1 MSSYILSNANRFY
14 VALESAYGQAA
25 AVTAENRYPAV
36 QLVAQQVLE
45 ASKRRDKTGSR
56 TFLGTPS
63 TARRSTAFETHTYL
77 TSWSGTEAP
86 SYGSLFQAALGA
98 APIFSSGL
106 TVRQVSNQT
115 QFQTMTPH
123 GLTAGSAVSWN
134 NEIRFARAIP
144 DPLTI
149 SLNAP
154 FGSLLIPGAAL
165 APAITYALGTHL
177 PSLTLYDYW
186 NPTAAIQ
193 RIITGA
199 AVDSFAL
206 SVNGD
211 VHEFAFRGPAAD
223 IVDSSSFVPG
233 TGGLSQFPAE
243 PGIGNFDYSI
253 VPGHLGQAWIGNSGT
268 RLLTLTSANVQL
280 RNHLDTRHREFGA
293 TLPRAI
299 SAGMRQVVTHFTV
312 LAQSDA
318 DSLALYQASRT
329 RTLLPAMLQ
338 LGQAQ
343 GQLMG
348 IYLPT
353 VMPEMPQYNDSDSRL
368 QWDFQ
373 SCQAQGTTND
383 ELFIAFA

>member
-86 SYGSLFQAALGA
+86 SYGPLFQAALGA

-106 TVRQVSNQT
+106 TVRQYDQT

-154 FGSLLIPGAAL
+154 FGG
-165 APAITYALGTHL
+165 
-177 PSLTLYDYW
+177 
-186 NPTAAIQ
+186 
-193 RIITGA
+193 
-199 AVDSFAL
+199 F
-206 SVNGD
+206 
-211 VHEFAFRGPAAD
+211 
-223 IVDSSSFVPG
+223 
-233 TGGLSQFPAE
+233 
-243 PGIGNFDYSI
+243 
-253 VPGHLGQAWIGNSGT
+253 
-268 RLLTLTSANVQL
+268 
-280 RNHLDTRHREFGA
+280 
-293 TLPRAI
+293 
-299 SAGMRQVVTHFTV
+299 
-312 LAQSDA
+312 
-318 DSLALYQASRT
+318 
-329 RTLLPAMLQ
+329 
-338 LGQAQ
+338 
-343 GQLMG
+343 
-348 IYLPT
+348 
-353 VMPEMPQYNDSDSRL
+353 
-368 QWDFQ
+368 
-373 SCQAQGTTND
+373 
-383 ELFIAFA
+383 